1 MKTSQA
7 RDRCAK
13 RRAKPATARRGLPKA
28 GRAFALNAGKR
39 TQPPYPSLQ
48 NADYLRWSRCIEI
61 RALRDA
67 VAAKRP
73 LQIRPA
79 ACKASTRAQR
89 AEAMAETTQ
98 KRARDADAVD
108 LTEDASPEKKHK
120 VALNAIAK
128 EFICPI
134 TQELPVDPVIAK
146 DGKIYERDAIL
157 EWFRKKDGD
166 ATSPSTGKV
175 IDTELVPVVQARNTI
190 ESLIQTGAIE
200 DEIAEAWQK
209 RLAFE
214 KRVKEMRAKA
224 EGGDGDAMHWMGVCY
239 TFGQGVAKDEAQAR
253 AWYERSAA
261 ARNPKGLA
269 SFGDCLLAGTG
280 GPQESVYG
288 IINMTQAA
296 ELGSDWGA
304 YRLGW
309 AFFEGA
315 HGLPKDPVRA
325 RFWIKKVVEG
335 ECTHKHLTDQA
346 IAEAANWLRELDQ

>member
-1 MKTSQA
+1 
-7 RDRCAK
+7 
-13 RRAKPATARRGLPKA
+13 
-28 GRAFALNAGKR
+28 
-39 TQPPYPSLQ
+39 
-48 NADYLRWSRCIEI
+48 
-61 RALRDA
+61 
-67 VAAKRP
+67 
-73 LQIRPA
+73 
-79 ACKASTRAQR
+79 
-89 AEAMAETTQ
+89 MAETTQ
-98 KRARDADAVD
+98 KRARDADADADAVD
-108 LTEDASPEKKHK
+108 PKKMRESI
-120 VALNAIAK
+120 NDIAK

-269 SFGDCLLAGTG
+269 SFSNCLLTGAG
-280 GPQESVYG
+280 GPQDFALG
-288 IINMTQAA
+288 LLNMTEAA
-296 ELGSDWGA
+296 YLGSDMGA
-304 YRLGW
+304 AVLGES
-309 AFFEGA
+309 FFNGMC
-315 HGLPKDPVRA
+315 GLPKDPVRA
-325 RFWIKKVVEG
+325 RYWLKKVFDG
-335 ECTHKHLTDQA
+335 ECEYKHLNEESKAKATILLGELQ
-346 IAEAANWLRELDQ
+346 EA

>member
-1 MKTSQA
+1 
-7 RDRCAK
+7 
-13 RRAKPATARRGLPKA
+13 
-28 GRAFALNAGKR
+28 
-39 TQPPYPSLQ
+39 
-48 NADYLRWSRCIEI
+48 
-61 RALRDA
+61 
-67 VAAKRP
+67 
-73 LQIRPA
+73 
-79 ACKASTRAQR
+79 
-89 AEAMAETTQ
+89 MAETTQ
-98 KRARDADAVD
+98 KRARDADADADAVD
-108 LTEDASPEKKHK
+108 PKKMRESI
-120 VALNAIAK
+120 NDIAK

-269 SFGDCLLAGTG
+269 SFSNCLLTGAG
-280 GPQESVYG
+280 GPQDFALG
-288 IINMTQAA
+288 LLNMTEAA
-296 ELGSDWGA
+296 YLGSDMGA
-304 YRLGW
+304 AVLGES
-309 AFFEGA
+309 FFNGMC
-315 HGLPKDPVRA
+315 GLPKDPVRA
-325 RFWIKKVVEG
+325 RFWLKKVVDG
-335 ECTHKHLTDQA
+335 ECEVKHICPTCMPNVTRMLAALDA
-346 IAEAANWLRELDQ
+346 APAE

>member
-1 MKTSQA
+1 
-7 RDRCAK
+7 
-13 RRAKPATARRGLPKA
+13 
-28 GRAFALNAGKR
+28 
-39 TQPPYPSLQ
+39 
-48 NADYLRWSRCIEI
+48 
-61 RALRDA
+61 
-67 VAAKRP
+67 
-73 LQIRPA
+73 
-79 ACKASTRAQR
+79 
-89 AEAMAETTQ
+89 MATTQ
-98 KRARDADAVD
+98 KRARDADADADAVD
-108 LTEDASPEKKHK
+108 PKKMRESI
-120 VALNAIAK
+120 NDIAK

-269 SFGDCLLAGTG
+269 SFSNCLLTGAG
-280 GPQESVYG
+280 GPQDFALG
-288 IINMTQAA
+288 LLNMTEAA
-296 ELGSDWGA
+296 YLGSDMGA
-304 YRLGW
+304 AVLGES
-309 AFFEGA
+309 FFNGMC
-315 HGLPKDPVRA
+315 GLPKDPVRA
-325 RFWIKKVVEG
+325 RFWLKKVVDG
-335 ECTHKHLTDQA
+335 ECEVKHICPTCMPNVTRMLAALDA
-346 IAEAANWLRELDQ
+346 APAE

>member
-1 MKTSQA
+1 MADNA
-7 RDRCAK
+7 R
-13 RRAKPATARRGLPKA
+13 
-28 GRAFALNAGKR
+28 
-39 TQPPYPSLQ
+39 
-48 NADYLRWSRCIEI
+48 
-61 RALRDA
+61 
-67 VAAKRP
+67 KRP
-73 LQIRPA
+73 
-79 ACKASTRAQR
+79 
-89 AEAMAETTQ
+89 
-98 KRARDADAVD
+98 ADAID
-108 LTEDASPEKKHK
+108 LTEEPSPREKKQK
-120 VALNAIAK
+120 VALADIAK

-134 TQELPVDPVIAK
+134 TQELPCDPVMAK
-146 DGKIYERDAIL
+146 DGKIYEREAIL

-269 SFGDCLLAGTG
+269 SFSNCLLTGAG
-280 GPQESVYG
+280 GPQDFALG
-288 IINMTQAA
+288 LLNMTEAA
-296 ELGSDWGA
+296 YLGSDMGA
-304 YRLGW
+304 AVLGES
-309 AFFEGA
+309 FFNGMC
-315 HGLPKDPVRA
+315 GLPKDPVRA
-325 RFWIKKVVEG
+325 RFWLKKVVDG
-335 ECTHKHLTDQA
+335 ECEVKHICPTCMPNVTRMLAALDA
-346 IAEAANWLRELDQ
+346 APAE

>member
-1 MKTSQA
+1 
-7 RDRCAK
+7 
-13 RRAKPATARRGLPKA
+13 
-28 GRAFALNAGKR
+28 
-39 TQPPYPSLQ
+39 
-48 NADYLRWSRCIEI
+48 
-61 RALRDA
+61 
-67 VAAKRP
+67 
-73 LQIRPA
+73 
-79 ACKASTRAQR
+79 
-89 AEAMAETTQ
+89 MAETTQ
-98 KRARDADAVD
+98 KRARDADADADAVD
-108 LTEDASPEKKHK
+108 PKKMRESI
-120 VALNAIAK
+120 NDIAK

-269 SFGDCLLAGTG
+269 SFSHSLLSGIG
-280 GPQESVYG
+280 GPQDFALGLV
-288 IINMTQAA
+288 NMTEAA
-296 ELGSDWGA
+296 YLGSDMGA
-304 YRLGW
+304 AVLGES
-309 AFFEGA
+309 FFNGMC
-315 HGLPKDPVRA
+315 GLPKDPVRA
-325 RFWIKKVVEG
+325 RFWLKKVVDG
-335 ECTHKHLTDQA
+335 ECEVKHICPTCMPNVTRMLAALDA
-346 IAEAANWLRELDQ
+346 APAE